1 MKVLQQKMQ
10 ELNQLLR
17 QYRRVAIGFSGG
29 VDSTFLAAAA
39 YRVLG
44 DAAIALTAY
53 SATLAASEQQDAV
66 NFAAQIGIHHVLLP
80 IDELE
85 DADFVANTARRCY
98 FCKRMRF
105 TQLRDWAGAHGYA
118 WVLEGSNADD
128 CGDYRPGMQ
137 AVSELAQVASPLLI
151 VGLTK
156 REIRALAKEWNLPAW
171 DKPSAACL
179 SSRVA
184 YHQPITTQKLRQI
197 EQAEAF
203 IKQFCSGQVRV
214 RHHGPIARVEVDPAM
229 LAVISQPEVRQPV
242 VKKLREIGFHY
253 ITLDLSGYHTGSMN
267 RTLPTEERAK
277 G

>member
-1 MKVLQQKMQ
+1 MKDLQQKMQ
-10 ELNQLLR
+10 ELNQLLK

-66 NFAAQIGIHHVLLP
+66 NFASQIGIRHVLLP

-85 DADFVANTARRCY
+85 DDDFVANTARRCY
-98 FCKRMRF
+98 FCKRTRF
-105 TQLRDWAGAHGYA
+105 TQLRNWARAHGYD

-128 CGDYRPGMQ
+128 SADYRPGMQ
-137 AVSELAQVASPLLI
+137 AVSELVQVASPLLA

-156 REIRALAKEWNLPAW
+156 NEIRVLAKEWKLAAW

-184 YHQPITTQKLRQI
+184 YHQPITTRKLRQI

-214 RHHGPIARVEVDPAM
+214 RHHGSTARVEVDSTM
-229 LAVISQPEVRQPV
+229 LAVISQPEIRRPI
-242 VKKLREIGFHY
+242 VKKLREIGFCY

-267 RTLPTEERAK
+267 QTLPADEK
-277 G
+277 GKG